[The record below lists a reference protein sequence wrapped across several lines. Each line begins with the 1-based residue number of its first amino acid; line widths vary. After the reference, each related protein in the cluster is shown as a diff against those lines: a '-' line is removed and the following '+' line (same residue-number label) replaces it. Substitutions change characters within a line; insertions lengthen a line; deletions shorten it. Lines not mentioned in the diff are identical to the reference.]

1 MGYGYAAIER
11 GQVCGL
17 GGQLQVQLLMGGI
30 DRTLSALHQ
39 SVAIAKTTPCPLF
52 IRTIQYGGTT

>member
-1 MGYGYAAIER
+1 M
-11 GQVCGL
+11 CGL